1 MSSALRSF
9 GVVILV
15 IAVVVGGIFLFDGF
29 SGDFLPSIPRI
40 TSWTTT
46 CHAEAYVIGRRA
58 MGEGQVYA
66 QVNNINIG

>member
-46 CHAEAYVIGRRA
+46 GHAEAYVIGRRA

>member
-15 IAVVVGGIFLFDGF
+15 IAVVVCGIFLFDGF

-46 CHAEAYVIGRRA
+46 GHAEAYVIGRRA

>member
-1 MSSALRSF
+1 VSSALRSF

-46 CHAEAYVIGRRA
+46 GHAEAYVIGRRA